1 MQNITKM
8 FGYLFAKNEDIPAGS
23 AAIFFGF
30 SSILWFVIGTGT
42 GSFNAAKLAFPDF
55 VTGIEL
61 FAFGHMRQVHVMEV
75 IFGWISM
82 AFAMAMM
89 YITPALGNTKLWSE
103 KLGLWNCLLWNVG
116 LALGLTLLWS
126 GWTSGREY
134 TDFPWFIDLYIL
146 FFIVVPLG
154 INVWMTVLNRRTQG
168 IYTTNWFFAGAIFM
182 VGIVVLVGNL
192 PEYFHLTGLTEAY
205 LTWWHAHNILG
216 LWITPVAAAIA
227 YYTIPKVTGNPL
239 YSHRI
244 GHLHFWSIVIFYS
257 TPAAHHLMSAPLPE
271 WLKSFASVEGVLI
284 LVPGI
289 AFVSNILLTMHGK
302 WNMFVENLEI
312 KFTVTGCL
320 MAIPLNMQGGF
331 QQTRAINWYIHGTGW
346 IVAHAHLAL
355 LGFSTFLEAAA
366 VYFGMQTLMKRKL
379 YSYTLGNFHFW
390 MLLIGFTT
398 YWVSMTIAGLIQ
410 GAGKIYEVPYIDVV
424 IAEHPYMIAR
434 WVGGTMVFMGNVVWL
449 INMYL
454 TAKSGTVIPAGRMAH
469 ELAYER

>member
-1 MQNITKM
+1 M
-8 FGYLFAKNEDIPAGS
+8 FKYLFARNEDIPPGS
-23 AAIFFGF
+23 AAVFFGF
-30 SSILWFVIGTGT
+30 SSIIWFVIGTGL

-55 VTGIEL
+55 VTGYEL
-61 FAFGHMRQVHVMEV
+61 FSFGHMRQVHVFAV

-89 YITPALGNTKLWSE
+89 YITPALGNTRLWSE
-103 KLGLWNCLLWNVG
+103 KLGLWNCFLWNGG
-116 LALGLTLLWS
+116 LSLGLILMWA
-126 GWTSGREY
+126 GITSGREY
-134 TDFPWFIDLYIL
+134 SDFPWIIDLYVAA
-146 FFIVVPLG
+146 FIALPLA
-154 INVWMTVLNRRTQG
+154 INVWMTIIKRRTQG
-168 IYTTNWFFAGAIFM
+168 IYTTNWFFAASVFM
-182 VGIVVLVGNL
+182 FTVVFVVGNS
-192 PEYFHLTGLTEAY
+192 PEWFNLTGLSEAY
-205 LTWWHAHNILG
+205 LTWWFAHNVLG

-227 YYTIPKVTGNPL
+227 YYTVPKVTGNPL

-244 GHLHFWSIVIFYS
+244 GHLHFWSVVVFYS

-284 LVPGI
+284 LVPAI
-289 AFVSNILLTMHGK
+289 AFVSNLLLTMQGK
-302 WNMFVENLEI
+302 WYMFVENVEI
-312 KFTVTGCL
+312 KFTITGVL
-320 MAIPLNMQGGF
+320 LAIPLNMQGGF

-366 VYFGMQTLMKRKL
+366 VYYGLQTILRRKL
-379 YSYTLGNFHFW
+379 YSLALANFHFW
-390 MLLIGFTT
+390 FLLIGFAI

-434 WVGGTMVFMGNVVWL
+434 WVGGTLVFTGNLVWL
-449 INMYL
+449 YNMWM
-454 TAKSGTVIPAGRMAH
+454 TARAGTEIPAGRLPH

>member
-1 MQNITKM
+1 M
-8 FGYLFAKNEDIPAGS
+8 FKYLLAKNEDIPPGS
-23 AAIFFGF
+23 AAVYFGF
-30 SSILWFVIGTGT
+30 SSIVWFVIGTGL
-42 GSFNAAKLAFPDF
+42 GAFNATKLAFPDF
-55 VTGIEL
+55 VHGLE
-61 FAFGHMRQVHVMEV
+61 FVSFGHMRQVHVHAV

-89 YITPALGNTKLWSE
+89 YMTPALGNTKLWSE
-103 KLGLWNCLLWNVG
+103 KLGLWNCFLWNVG
-116 LALGLTLLWS
+116 LSLGLTVLWA
-126 GWTSGREY
+126 GMTSGREY
-134 TDFPWFIDLYIL
+134 SDFPWFIDLYISL
-146 FFIVVPLG
+146 FMAFPLG
-154 INVWMTVLNRRTQG
+154 LNVWMTIINRRTQG
-168 IYTTNWFFAGAIFM
+168 IYTTNWFFAAATFM
-182 VGIVVLVGNL
+182 LIIVFIVGNL

-205 LTWWHAHNILG
+205 LTWWFAHNVLG

-244 GHLHFWSIVIFYS
+244 GHLHFWSVVVFYS

-284 LVPGI
+284 LVPAI
-289 AFVSNILLTMHGK
+289 AFVSNILLTMQGK

-312 KFTVTGCL
+312 RFTVTGAL
-320 MAIPLNMQGGF
+320 LAIPLNMQGGF

-355 LGFSTFLEAAA
+355 LGFSTFMEVAG
-366 VYFGMQTLMKRKL
+366 VYLGLQTILKRKL
-379 YSYTLGNFHFW
+379 YSITLGNFHFW
-390 MLLIGFTT
+390 ALLIGFTV

-434 WVGGTMVFMGNVVWL
+434 WLGGSLVFLGNCVWL
-449 INMYL
+449 YNMWM
-454 TAKSGTVIPAGRMAH
+454 TTRVGTVVPKGRMPH